1 MSWMGHCD
9 ISACLLKCRL
19 LSAAILEAFLEMGEN
34 WYQCLFRSPEM
45 SFDRQLVNFVVIEEF
60 LALSGVVMLDLLD
73 LMTLGR

>member
-1 MSWMGHCD
+1 M
-9 ISACLLKCRL
+9 
-19 LSAAILEAFLEMGEN
+19 EAFLEMGEN

-73 LMTLGR
+73 LMTSAGIFSVLLNQALGR